1 MTSDQR
7 RRLRSLLDRPG
18 PIVAPGVYDGLTAR
32 LVEAGGFDATIVT
45 GAGVAASIL
54 GVPDLG
60 LVSMTEALTQTRN
73 IVNSVSI
80 PVVADCDT
88 GYGNPINVCR
98 TVREF
103 ESAGVAALFMED
115 QVSPKRCG
123 HFTGKQVIEAEE
135 MVQKLRAAVDVRA
148 DPAMVLIAR
157 TDARAIHGPDEAIRR
172 ARLYVEAGAEMIFVE
187 APQSENELALIAREL
202 APLKIPLMCNLVEG
216 GKTPLVPVSRLA
228 EMGFKL
234 VTFSGTLQKTAIFA
248 MQKALEALRVTGEVT
263 SVYPERMVSLEQRSE
278 LLGLPEFFE
287 LERRYATE

>member
-88 GYGNPINVCR
+88 GYGSPINVCR

-123 HFTGKQVIEAEE
+123 HFAGKQVIEAEE

-148 DPAMVLIAR
+148 DPTMVLIAR

>member
-187 APQSENELALIAREL
+187 APQSENELALVAREL

-248 MQKALEALRVTGEVT
+248 MQKALEALRATGEVT

>member
-18 PIVAPGVYDGLTAR
+18 PIVAPGVYDSLTAR

-88 GYGNPINVCR
+88 GYGSPINVCR

-123 HFTGKQVIEAEE
+123 HFAGKQVIEAEE

>member
-88 GYGNPINVCR
+88 GYGSPINVCR

-123 HFTGKQVIEAEE
+123 HFAGKQVIEAEE